1 MVVFWGFFL
10 YICIN
15 NNNNNDNNYFC
26 LNKWWIIFWNIYNT
40 WEYDKKKHHKYTFKY
55 RNVSIIYNFRSVLIF
70 MSIQK
75 LNCLDNDKDVIS
87 LYFSNI

>member
-10 YICIN
+10 YIICIN

-40 WEYDKKKHHKYTFKY
+40 WEYDKKNTTNTHLNIEMYQSYT
-55 RNVSIIYNFRSVLIF
+55 
-70 MSIQK
+70 
-75 LNCLDNDKDVIS
+75 IS
-87 LYFSNI
+87 GQF